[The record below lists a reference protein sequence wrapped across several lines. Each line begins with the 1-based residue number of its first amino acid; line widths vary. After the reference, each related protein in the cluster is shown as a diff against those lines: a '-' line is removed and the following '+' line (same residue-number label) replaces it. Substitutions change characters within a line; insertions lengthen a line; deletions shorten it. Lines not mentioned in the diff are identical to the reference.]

1 MNPTKPANW
10 CRKYVGAVGVFLALQ
25 GTSTLAAR
33 LVPALDDAFPA
44 LLAQTR
50 MVPSHSLLHIATAV
64 AAWAVWRSGK
74 QSAERGFAVGFG
86 LFYIGLAMAG
96 IVTGSEL
103 CLGLQPFD
111 HPFHILLGAMGL
123 LAAAIDSRR
132 ATAKAA
138 TSAAPARTGERP

>member
-1 MNPTKPANW
+1 MNLSPPPTW
-10 CRKYVGAVGVFLALQ
+10 CRKYVGLAGAFLALQ

-33 LVPALDDAFPA
+33 LLPAVDDAFPA

-50 MVPSHSLLHIATAV
+50 MVPSHSLLHIATAL
-64 AAWAVWRSGK
+64 AAWAVWRTAS
-74 QSAERGFAVGFG
+74 QRAERGFAVGFG
-86 LFYIGLAMAG
+86 LGYIGLAMAG

-111 HPFHILLGAMGL
+111 HPFHILLGGIGL

-132 ATAKAA
+132 AAAHAA
-138 TSAAPARTGERP
+138 TSTAPAPRGQRP